1 MLEQALEE
9 PGRRHGAA
17 DAIGVFCAG
26 AKFDFQEHVPSFI
39 TASIP
44 SLSFAPSTMHTL
56 SARSSRVMCVGCHHD
71 MLCSPTARPV
81 SCPDPRH
88 RAGAGAGAAAGGG

>member
-9 PGRRHGAA
+9 PARRHGAA

-44 SLSFAPSTMHTL
+44 QPLLGPA
-56 SARSSRVMCVGCHHD
+56 HD
-71 MLCSPTARPV
+71 ADFEFGP
-81 SCPDPRH
+81 H
-88 RAGAGAGAAAGGG
+88 KQF